1 MKALPPCRLFVLLA
15 RDAPLGVIFRRGPT
29 KLTQLILWHTDM
41 DTFELGD
48 RHVGNFYPERS
59 DLSPDGKLLIYF
71 AANYTARRRNKGLP
85 DTWTALSK
93 PPWLRPLALWP
104 NFGTYYGGGLF
115 TSNIIVQVNQDP
127 HAHRVSEGSVDQT
140 SWPAGKPPAELDFPY
155 DQLFWDHDD
164 QFFTRMER
172 NGWTAVE
179 PYPSML
185 GPLNPDATF
194 TELVTGAYEAPELP
208 VHLRSVYSKPRPGSN
223 ESLVLLWPHRS
234 AGYYGRS
241 ESPSY
246 EVHDSRL
253 KIVTSLSGAIW
264 ADWDQRGRLVYVQEG
279 KLFTADLNIPGKFDP
294 KEIADFTPLDK
305 KRVRAPQS
313 AGQW

>member
-1 MKALPPCRLFVLLA
+1 MKALPPCRLFVLRA

-29 KLTQLILWHTDM
+29 KLTQLILWHTDT

-93 PPWLRPLALWP
+93 PPWLVPLALWP

-115 TSNIIVQVNQDP
+115 ASSRIIQVNQCP
-127 HAHRVSEGSVDQT
+127 HARSEWHAHRT
-140 SWPAGKPPAELDFPY
+140 PWPAGEPPTGLTFEY

-194 TELVTGAYEAPELP
+194 TELVTGAYEAPEPP

-253 KIVTSLSGAIW
+253 KTVTSLSGAIW
-264 ADWDQRGRLVYVQEG
+264 ADWDQRGRLVYAQEG
-279 KLFTADLNIPGKFDP
+279 KLFSVNRVVSGKFDP